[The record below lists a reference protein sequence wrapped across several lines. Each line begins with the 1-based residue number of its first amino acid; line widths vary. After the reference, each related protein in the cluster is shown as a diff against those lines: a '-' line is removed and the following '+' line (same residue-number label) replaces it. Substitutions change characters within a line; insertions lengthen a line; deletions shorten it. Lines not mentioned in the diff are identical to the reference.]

1 MGTAC
6 SSTAGSNGGS
16 EEPQEMAAEDVVET
30 LDNGWGEMAQNGS
43 TNQENSTTNSI
54 DEGLYSRQLYVLG
67 HEAMRRMQSAEVL
80 ICGARGLGIEVAK
93 NIILGGVKSVTIHDT
108 GVCEIKDL
116 SSQYYLT
123 KADIGKNRAQATLE
137 HLRELNSYVSVH
149 AHIEN
154 LSEDF
159 LKKFKVVV
167 LTDSSLEEQYSIGD
181 FMHSNG
187 ISLIIADTK
196 GLFGQVFCDFG
207 ENFTVHD
214 VKGEQPLSAMIA
226 SVSKDKN
233 SVVTCL
239 EETRHGFEDGDYV
252 TFSEVQGMIELN
264 GCEPRKVQVFG
275 PYTFGIGDTSNFS
288 DYIRGGV
295 ATQVNMPKTIHFK
308 SFKEAIVDPEFIM
321 TDFAKLDRPPQL
333 HLAFQAVHNFRQKN
347 GRLPKSWNEG
357 DAEEFLS
364 FCKELNVKNAN
375 PVELDENLLKRFAYV
390 CQGELCPIQAVIG
403 GITAQEIMKACS
415 GKFHPIVQWLY
426 FDALEC
432 LPEEG
437 TVKEALAEPLGIRY
451 DGQIAV
457 FGNDFQNK
465 LSKLKYFL
473 VGAGAIGCEHL
484 KNMSMMGVASS
495 PEGKIIVTD
504 MDLIERSN
512 LNRQFLFRPWDV
524 GEMKAVVAGKAVLKM
539 NPDVNVEAHQHRVGP
554 ETEMVYDDDFFES
567 LDGVANALDNIDART
582 YMDRRC
588 VYYRKPLL
596 ESGTLGTK
604 GNVQVVIPFLT
615 ESYASS
621 QDPPEKSIPICTL
634 KNFPNAIEH
643 TLQWARDEFEGL
655 FKQAAENAY
664 LYLTDPT
671 FMDRTLKLAG
681 NQPLEVLETVKR
693 VIVDDRP
700 ELFEHCVTW
709 ARLHWEEQYH
719 NQISQLLY
727 NFPPDQVTSSGAPFW
742 SGPKRCP
749 KPLKFDV
756 NNVSFHYLKNV
767 CSIAAF

>member
-1 MGTAC
+1 M
-6 SSTAGSNGGS
+6 SSAAGSRTTDQSLSPPAKKRRSDYKTNS
-16 EEPQEMAAEDVVET
+16 NSVAE
-30 LDNGWGEMAQNGS
+30 NNSSGEMAQNGS

-108 GVCEIKDL
+108 GVCEVKDL

-123 KADIGKNRAQATLE
+123 KADIGKNRAQASLE

-159 LKKFKVVV
+159 LKKFRVVV

-181 FMHSNG
+181 FTHSNG

-295 ATQVNMPKTIHFK
+295 ATQVNMPKTINFK

-333 HLAFQAVHNFRQKN
+333 HLAFQAVYNFRQKN
-347 GRLPKSWNEG
+347 GRLPKPWNEG
-357 DAEEFLS
+357 DAEEFLL
-364 FCKELNVKNAN
+364 FCKELNAKNAN

-390 CQGELCPIQAVIG
+390 CQGELCPMQAVIG

-437 TVKEALAEPLGIRY
+437 TVKEALGEPLGIRY

-554 ETEMVYDDDFFES
+554 ETEMIYDDDFFES

-664 LYLTDPT
+664 LYLT
-671 FMDRTLKLAG
+671 
-681 NQPLEVLETVKR
+681 
-693 VIVDDRP
+693 
-700 ELFEHCVTW
+700 
-709 ARLHWEEQYH
+709 Y
-719 NQISQLLY
+719 
-727 NFPPDQVTSSGAPFW
+727 
-742 SGPKRCP
+742 
-749 KPLKFDV
+749 
-756 NNVSFHYLKNV
+756 VSFIKN
-767 CSIAAF
+767 FEF